1 MIHTPKHTPN
11 RVRWSFSVGRR
22 VRPEQKVLGTRG
34 QPVINP
40 RKPRQIR
47 LCLSPKHTYKHGD
60 KPGTVWGRPAC
71 PPQESCLRLE
81 PCAEGNPGRRR
92 SRRSKAGKAGTILTP
107 KPRAATRTPALLHRL
122 ALVLPEGR
130 ILKGARMKPLYH
142 PWIPVPVQESFE
154 RIMDETLGYPR
165 AERECAIRLVSS
177 EAMEKFYR
185 HPWFSRW
192 RWSRDAYWTSW
203 KIWFNHAI
211 VAATAVHSARRQALD
226 EQRERIS
233 RLSKVLEE
241 AVNLYAEI
249 EDAEGAA
256 PISLPS
262 EFSLAFALMDAAG
275 TNSGIVGDQSRAGYE
290 LYSQEL
296 LLPIRCADG
305 RAYFIPSVAQ
315 MMLALSLSM
324 EALAAQLAD
333 RKTIPWSYPQD
344 QDIFESQKAN
354 DQRAYVRHF
363 DRNMSDLSSEFGC
376 SRAGEP
382 GWRLPD
388 SLLALQCKVALD
400 LPELDGFVDRL
411 RKHRLRA
418 EDL

>member
-1 MIHTPKHTPN
+1 M
-11 RVRWSFSVGRR
+11 
-22 VRPEQKVLGTRG
+22 
-34 QPVINP
+34 
-40 RKPRQIR
+40 
-47 LCLSPKHTYKHGD
+47 
-60 KPGTVWGRPAC
+60 
-71 PPQESCLRLE
+71 
-81 PCAEGNPGRRR
+81 
-92 SRRSKAGKAGTILTP
+92 
-107 KPRAATRTPALLHRL
+107 
-122 ALVLPEGR
+122 
-130 ILKGARMKPLYH
+130 GARMKPLYH

-296 LLPIRCADG
+296 LLPIRRADG

-400 LPELDGFVDRL
+400 LPELDGFADRL